1 MELAAIDSIH
11 TPGVPLKVSFA
22 MPAADSSA
30 ARTPAARA
38 ALSQQGASMVFA
50 VVVLLYYWST
60 GGEIWYSAS
69 IGRRELGL
77 RAGTTGE
84 ARCALTAHQRSQ
96 PPTLLG

>member
-1 MELAAIDSIH
+1 
-11 TPGVPLKVSFA
+11 
-22 MPAADSSA
+22 
-30 ARTPAARA
+30 
-38 ALSQQGASMVFA
+38 MVFA

-84 ARCALTAHQRSQ
+84 ARCALTAHQRHQ
-96 PPTLLG
+96 PPTLWGRWLGVGHVLLWAQLVSAGTVAAYSSLSGLCWEPHQIS

>member
-1 MELAAIDSIH
+1 
-11 TPGVPLKVSFA
+11 
-22 MPAADSSA
+22 
-30 ARTPAARA
+30 
-38 ALSQQGASMVFA
+38 MVFA

-84 ARCALTAHQRSQ
+84 ARCALTTRQR
-96 PPTLLG
+96 PPASHPLGVMAGGRHVLLWAQLVSVGTVATYSSLSGLCWEPCQIS